1 MSDTD
6 SRLQEAP
13 ARARP
18 AQTRVQRRLADGLY
32 SLIQPDRIPDQP
44 RRLPPI
50 RVEVVITLLGLLGWV
65 VFLRCYDQVSPV
77 AAVDLRY
84 DRAAIARIA
93 EDYVRSRGLD
103 VQGYRRATSF
113 GPDREAQIYLERAV
127 GVRRMNQLVRA
138 KEVPVWTWTV
148 RWFVPEQTEEVYV
161 NVLPT
166 GEVVGFDHIL
176 PEDAPGAAVTP
187 AEAQQ
192 IAERF
197 LQAEQGI
204 ALGDWTLYDVS
215 ATTRPQRTDHSLIWV
230 KQGLDLGEGDLRIWV
245 AVQGD
250 RVGRF
255 GTWVRV
261 PEAFSRD
268 FTQERSR
275 AWLLD
280 DIATGLS
287 MLFLAGG
294 VLVVLWGLYVGLKIG
309 WAPVL
314 AGAAAGLVDL
324 LDSLNRLS
332 LLGSGYDTA
341 VDWQTYVLNTLANYL
356 VSAAESAFLVAF
368 LVVAAQWL
376 LRAVWP
382 RQDKLIPAP
391 PRRGATFARSAW
403 RGMMVGG
410 LELAYLILFYTL
422 AKGLGAWSPVRTP
435 DVDLLATPLPFLA
448 AVYIGLLPA
457 LTEELIFRGLGIG
470 LMMRLTRGRTLL
482 ALLVPSVL
490 WGFAH
495 SSYLTD
501 PIWLRGVEL
510 TISSLLLSGL
520 FFLLFDLT
528 TTIVAHYTYNAALI
542 AIVLIRSGSPAFVI
556 TGLSALLL
564 GLAPGLI
571 VLLRR
576 LLGRR
581 PEEPGAVSIAAGGDE
596 DWAQVPGWLAPPAE
610 AGPSRQHLVCL
621 RSASGELLG
630 LAHGLVAGDG
640 PENRY
645 GLVVDIR
652 VLEPYRSRY
661 YGTALYK
668 SLLEW
673 FRAQGVDQVQAQV
686 PMGNAGAATFWTV
699 QGFRP
704 FARLWW
710 RGLAARR

>member
-1 MSDTD
+1 
-6 SRLQEAP
+6 
-13 ARARP
+13 
-18 AQTRVQRRLADGLY
+18 
-32 SLIQPDRIPDQP
+32 
-44 RRLPPI
+44 
-50 RVEVVITLLGLLGWV
+50 
-65 VFLRCYDQVSPV
+65 
-77 AAVDLRY
+77 
-84 DRAAIARIA
+84 
-93 EDYVRSRGLD
+93 
-103 VQGYRRATSF
+103 
-113 GPDREAQIYLERAV
+113 
-127 GVRRMNQLVRA
+127 MNQLVRA

-470 LMMRLTRGRTLL
+470 LMMRLTRGRTFL

-510 TISSLLLSGL
+510 TISSLLLSDDDHRSPLYLQRRAHCHRPDPLRQPGL
-520 FFLLFDLT
+520 CHHRAFGPPAGAGSRPDRP
-528 TTIVAHYTYNAALI
+528 APAAVGPPPGGAWGGQHRGRRRRGLG
-542 AIVLIRSGSPAFVI
+542 AGAGLARSPGRGRTLA
-556 TGLSALLL
+556 A
-564 GLAPGLI
+564 APGLPPLRKRRAARPGPRPGCRRRPGEQVWPGRRHPGPGALPQP
-571 VLLRR
+571 VLWHGALQIAAGVVSRPGRGPGPGAGADGQRRRCHLLDGTGVPALCPVVVAGAGCKALRRMPGTANPRTWVAGSRLACAPSYHLNHTGSMSTISGRLLRLRR
-576 LLGRR
+576 L
-581 PEEPGAVSIAAGGDE
+581 
-596 DWAQVPGWLAPPAE
+596 VPW
-610 AGPSRQHLVCL
+610 SFTTSMTQIWRV
-621 RSASGELLG
+621 ASF
-630 LAHGLVAGDG
+630 
-640 PENRY
+640 
-645 GLVVDIR
+645 
-652 VLEPYRSRY
+652 
-661 YGTALYK
+661 
-668 SLLEW
+668 SLL
-673 FRAQGVDQVQAQV
+673 
-686 PMGNAGAATFWTV
+686 
-699 QGFRP
+699 
-704 FARLWW
+704 ARLE
-710 RGLAARR
+710 